1 MPQSPYLP
9 IFELTRGVTVEFIH
23 NGAVAVVDIAGNLL
37 ASYGDPDAV
46 TFLRSSAKPFQALPF
61 YEHDGPRAFDLN
73 GPEQAILCAS
83 HSGTDEH
90 VHTIRSIQMKA
101 GINESELLCGVHEPF
116 DKITADRMRE
126 NKEKSTSNRHNCSG
140 KHSGM
145 LAYVRLK
152 QSFGEKM
159 PVDLEYIDPSH
170 PIQTEILNLFAYMCD
185 LPIEKIE
192 LGIDGC
198 SAPNFA
204 IPLRNAAL
212 AYARLCDPDAGLV
225 RPVERANACRAIT
238 RAMRSSP
245 EMVGGPGRFDTNLMR
260 LASDKIVSKAGAEAF
275 QGIGLMPGALGPGS
289 PAVGI
294 ALKIADGDDRK
305 KVRTAVAMEVL
316 CQLGVLAEAE
326 KEALKSF
333 GPEYRLE
340 NWRMIPVGRAYP
352 VFKLER
358 STVAQSNS

>member
-9 IFELTRGVTVEFIH
+9 IFELTRGVTVESIH
-23 NGAVAVVDIAGNLL
+23 HGAVAVVDVDGNLL

-61 YEHDGPRAFDLN
+61 YAKDGPGAFGLS
-73 GPEQAILCAS
+73 GPEKAILCAS

-90 VHTIRSIQMKA
+90 VQTVRSIQAKA
-101 GINESELLCGVHEPF
+101 GIDESELLCGVHEPY
-116 DKITADRMRE
+116 DRITADRMRE
-126 NKEKSTSNRHNCSG
+126 NKEKLTPNRHNCSG
-140 KHSGM
+140 KHTGM

-152 QSFGEKM
+152 QRLGEQAPADM
-159 PVDLEYIDPSH
+159 EYIDPSH
-170 PIQTEILNLFAYMCD
+170 PIQKEILNGFAYMCD
-185 LPIEKIE
+185 LPVEKIG

-204 IPLRNAAL
+204 VPLRNAAL
-212 AYARLCDPDAGLV
+212 AYARLCDPQAGQV
-225 RPVERANACRAIT
+225 QPVERANACREIT
-238 RAMRSSP
+238 RAMISSP
-245 EMVGGPGRFDTNLMR
+245 DMVGGPGRFDTNLMR
-260 LASDKIVSKAGAEAF
+260 LTQARIVSKAGAEAF
-275 QGIGLMPGALGPGS
+275 QGIGLMPGALGSGS

-316 CQLGVLAEAE
+316 CQLGVLSAAE

-333 GPEYRLE
+333 GPEYTLE
-340 NWRMIPVGRAYP
+340 NWRKIPVGRAYP
-352 VFKLER
+352 AFKLDR
-358 STVAQSNS
+358 PAIP